1 MVVAVATLAGTPTGG
16 ALLKVT
22 DESHFTSLIVFSGVL
37 LAAGTVTLTLAGLV
51 GSPLL
56 RRIFKRGSV
65 EEKS

>member
-37 LAAGTVTLTLAGLV
+37 LAVGTVTLSLAGLV
-51 GSPLL
+51 GSPRW
-56 RRIFKRGSV
+56 RRISTRGSV